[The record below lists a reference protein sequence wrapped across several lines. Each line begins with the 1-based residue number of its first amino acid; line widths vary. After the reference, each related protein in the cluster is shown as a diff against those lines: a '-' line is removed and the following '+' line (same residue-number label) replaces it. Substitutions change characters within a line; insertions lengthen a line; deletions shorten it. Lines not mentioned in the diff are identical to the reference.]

1 MGTHKIYSGIQGI
14 RDNIWGSLYGDC
26 HELLA
31 LLKEQ
36 MIIAVP
42 KTLNNAGHIDRR
54 KIDPFF
60 EFCRK
65 KSSEIGYFLLIVSWR
80 SFPLKFPVKTA
91 DFSTNLPL
99 KILRNLTLAKKSSL
113 DCSQSSIFSVRLF
126 TVPYFFVRYT
136 ASYRHWY
143 LDFVRY
149 TATYRHRYLDFQM
162 PVTQSARFRWSYG
175 RIEDCEQSNFDFFA
189 AKSADFSAN
198 LDFFS
203 AKFPRN
209 QPIFPRIFPWKS
221 REILLFFREISE
233 ALNWKVY
240 QN

>member
-1 MGTHKIYSGIQGI
+1 MGGG
-14 RDNIWGSLYGDC
+14 GD
-26 HELLA
+26 E
-31 LLKEQ
+31 KNRGRE
-36 MIIAVP
+36 
-42 KTLNNAGHIDRR
+42 
-54 KIDPFF
+54 
-60 EFCRK
+60 
-65 KSSEIGYFLLIVSWR
+65 KS
-80 SFPLKFPVKTA
+80 A
-91 DFSTNLPL
+91 DFA
-99 KILRNLTLAKKSSL
+99 AKKSN
-113 DCSQSSIFSVRLF
+113 F

-136 ASYRHWY
+136 ASYLHWY

-203 AKFPRN
+203 RQNPAKSADFSANFPLKIPRN
-209 QPIFPRIFPWKS
+209 FAF
-221 REILLFFREISE
+221 FFREISE

-240 QN
+240 QNSLSGKTLDFQKQYSTAKR

>member
-1 MGTHKIYSGIQGI
+1 MRQSIWRLPWITCLVERANDYPCSKNVIQ
-14 RDNIWGSLYGDC
+14 RWSY
-26 HELLA
+26 
-31 LLKEQ
+31 
-36 MIIAVP
+36 
-42 KTLNNAGHIDRR
+42 RR

-60 EFCRK
+60 GICRK

-203 AKFPRN
+203 RQNPAKSADFSANFPLKIPRNFAFFPRN
-209 QPIFPRIFPWKS
+209 IRSPELKG
-221 REILLFFREISE
+221 ISK
-233 ALNWKVY
+233 LVVW
-240 QN
+240 